1 MPTTFVPL
9 AEAADELG
17 VSPNTL
23 KRRFRSLDLVVYRD
37 SRDLRRRLIRRADL
51 EAAFGPPVPT
61 ATPPGVTNAGPVA
74 RNGAR
79 RHRDR

>member
-1 MPTTFVPL
+1 MSTTFVPL
-9 AEAADELG
+9 TEAADELG
-17 VSPNTL
+17 VSPNPL
-23 KRRFRSLDLVVYRD
+23 KRRFRCFGLTIFRD

-61 ATPPGVTNAGPVA
+61 AAPPRITDPGADA

>member
-1 MPTTFVPL
+1 MSTTFVPL
-9 AEAADELG
+9 TEAAGDLG

-23 KRRFRSLDLVVYRD
+23 KRRFRSLDLAVFRD
-37 SRDLRRRLIRRADL
+37 PRDLRRRLIRRTDL

-61 ATPPGVTNAGPVA
+61 ATPPRVPDPGPVA
-74 RNGAR
+74 RSGAR